1 LLFHEQGTGFG
12 ASLFP
17 FRVGYDADV
26 LTSHVLFFAVDIAN
40 IVCSA
45 LFGAR
50 VLAKRPR
57 LSTARLLALIT
68 VFSICHFVLSRY
80 EYRYWIPQP
89 FQFDLAGLFNVLN
102 FARNLTPGLFMILCF
117 KMFADSPRF
126 PCWLLGLFLVQAAL
140 EALMCWMT
148 KGAQWSPIITRTV
161 PGLLQGLFAGAAIY
175 WTLASWRVDL
185 MEARRHARAI
195 VVAIIGLNIFGSSLL
210 LRVLIPM
217 NTVAN
222 YDVHVALVVSNLV
235 ILVFILIFLGD
246 GDLEMPLGAVSAAAG
261 EAPAHSPVTSP
272 EITTVLTQLARLMEE
287 ERVYKQPSLS
297 VKELA
302 DLVGAPEYRLRK
314 IIHEELGY
322 SNFNVFLHQYRIR
335 DACQQLR
342 DPKMQRIPILTI
354 ALSTGYQSI
363 NTFNRGFREIVDMTP
378 SAYRALSQ
386 APVAPTP
393 RKISPKTA

>member
-1 LLFHEQGTGFG
+1 V
-12 ASLFP
+12 A
-17 FRVGYDADV
+17 A
-26 LTSHVLFFAVDIAN
+26 LTSHALFFAVDIAN

-57 LSTARLLALIT
+57 LLTARLLALIT
-68 VFSICHFVLSRY
+68 VFSIFHFALSRY

-89 FQFDLAGLFNVLN
+89 YQFDLAGLAQVLN

-126 PCWLLGLFLVQAAL
+126 PRWLLALFLVEVGL
-140 EALMCWMT
+140 EGLMDWMI
-148 KGAQWSPIITRTV
+148 KVVQWSPIITRTI

-185 MEARRHARAI
+185 METRRRARAI
-195 VVAIIGLNIFGSSLL
+195 VVAVIGLNIFGSTLL
-210 LRVLIPM
+210 VRVLIPM

-222 YDVHVALVVSNLV
+222 YDVHVALVVSNLI

-246 GDLEMPLGAVSAAAG
+246 GDLDMPPGDVSAAAD
-261 EAPAHSPVTSP
+261 EPVIQSLVTSP
-272 EITTVLTQLARLMEE
+272 EIATVLTQLARLMED

-378 SAYRALSQ
+378 SAYRALSE
-386 APVAPTP
+386 PPIP
-393 RKISPKTA
+393 PSPKKISPKTA

>member
-1 LLFHEQGTGFG
+1 L
-12 ASLFP
+12 S
-17 FRVGYDADV
+17 
-26 LTSHVLFFAVDIAN
+26 SHALFFAVDIAN

-50 VLAKRPR
+50 VLVKRPR
-57 LSTARLLALIT
+57 LLTARLLALIT
-68 VFSICHFVLSRY
+68 VFSIFHFALSRY

-89 FQFDLAGLFNVLN
+89 YQFDLAGLARVLD

-126 PCWLLGLFLVQAAL
+126 PRWLLGLFSLEVGL
-140 EALMCWMT
+140 EALMDWMMQV
-148 KGAQWSPIITRTV
+148 AQWSPIITRTI

-185 MEARRHARAI
+185 LEARRRARAI
-195 VVAIIGLNIFGSSLL
+195 VVAIIGLDIFGSTLL
-210 LRVLIPM
+210 VRVLIPM
-217 NTVAN
+217 NTLEN
-222 YDVHVALVVSNLV
+222 YDVHVALVVSNLI

-246 GDLEMPLGAVSAAAG
+246 GDLDMPMGAVSAAAD
-261 EAPAHSPVTSP
+261 EPVIQSLVTSP
-272 EITTVLTQLARLMEE
+272 EIATVLSQLARLMED

-302 DLVGAPEYRLRK
+302 DLVGAPEYRLRR

-354 ALSTGYQSI
+354 ALSTGYQSV

-378 SAYRALSQ
+378 SAYRALSE
-386 APVAPTP
+386 PPEP
-393 RKISPKTA
+393 PGPKKITPKTA

>member
-1 LLFHEQGTGFG
+1 
-12 ASLFP
+12 
-17 FRVGYDADV
+17 
-26 LTSHVLFFAVDIAN
+26 LTSHALFFSVDIAN

-45 LFGAR
+45 LLGAR

-57 LSTARLLALIT
+57 LLTARLLALIT
-68 VFSICHFVLSRY
+68 LFSIFHFALSRY
-80 EYRYWIPQP
+80 EYRFWIPQP
-89 FQFDLAGLFNVLN
+89 YQFDLAGLAHVLN

-126 PCWLLGLFLVQAAL
+126 PRWLLGLFLVEVGL
-140 EALMCWMT
+140 EALMDWMM
-148 KGAQWSPIITRTV
+148 GAQWSPIITRTI

-185 MEARRHARAI
+185 METRRRARVTIAS
-195 VVAIIGLNIFGSSLL
+195 IIGLNIIGSTLL
-210 LRVLIPM
+210 VRVLIPM
-217 NTVAN
+217 DTLAN
-222 YDVHVALVVSNLV
+222 YNVHVALVVSNLI

-246 GDLEMPLGAVSAAAG
+246 GDLDMPMGTASHALND
-261 EAPAHSPVTSP
+261 PAIQSLVTSP
-272 EITTVLTQLARLMEE
+272 EIATVLAQLARLMEE
-287 ERVYKQPSLS
+287 DRVYKQPSLS

-354 ALSTGYQSI
+354 ALSTGYQSV

-378 SAYRALSQ
+378 SAYRALSEPP
-386 APVAPTP
+386 APPSP
-393 RKISPKTA
+393 KKISPNTA

>member
-1 LLFHEQGTGFG
+1 MMRL
-12 ASLFP
+12 
-17 FRVGYDADV
+17 
-26 LTSHVLFFAVDIAN
+26 LTSHALFFAVDIAN

-57 LSTARLLALIT
+57 LLTARLLALIT
-68 VFSICHFVLSRY
+68 VFSIFHFALSRY
-80 EYRYWIPQP
+80 EYRFWIPP
-89 FQFDLAGLFNVLN
+89 PYQFDLAGLAHVLN

-126 PCWLLGLFLVQAAL
+126 PRWLLGLFLVEVGL
-140 EALMCWMT
+140 EAVMDWMM
-148 KGAQWSPIITRTV
+148 GAQWSPIITRTI

-185 MEARRHARAI
+185 MEARRRARAI
-195 VVAIIGLNIFGSSLL
+195 VVAIIGLNIIGSSLL
-210 LRVLIPM
+210 VRVLIPM
-217 NTVAN
+217 NTAAN
-222 YDVHVALVVSNLV
+222 YDVHVALVVSNLI
-235 ILVFILIFLGD
+235 ILVFVLIFLGD
-246 GDLEMPLGAVSAAAG
+246 GDLDMPLGAPSAASN
-261 EAPAHSPVTSP
+261 EPAIQSLVTSP
-272 EITTVLTQLARLMEE
+272 EIATVLTQLARLMED

-354 ALSTGYQSI
+354 ALSTGYQSV

-378 SAYRALSQ
+378 SAYRGLSEP
-386 APVAPTP
+386 PVPP
-393 RKISPKTA
+393 SPKKISPKTA

>member
-1 LLFHEQGTGFG
+1 MMRL
-12 ASLFP
+12 
-17 FRVGYDADV
+17 
-26 LTSHVLFFAVDIAN
+26 LTSHALFFAVDIAN

-57 LSTARLLALIT
+57 LLTARLLALIT
-68 VFSICHFVLSRY
+68 VFSIFHFALSRY
-80 EYRYWIPQP
+80 EYRFWIPP
-89 FQFDLAGLFNVLN
+89 PYQFDLAGLAHGLN

-126 PCWLLGLFLVQAAL
+126 PRWLLGLFLVEVGL
-140 EALMCWMT
+140 EAVMDWMM
-148 KGAQWSPIITRTV
+148 GAQWSPIITRTI

-185 MEARRHARAI
+185 MEARRRARAI
-195 VVAIIGLNIFGSSLL
+195 VVAIIGLNIIGSSLL
-210 LRVLIPM
+210 VRVLIPM
-217 NTVAN
+217 NTAAN
-222 YDVHVALVVSNLV
+222 YDVHVALVVSNLI
-235 ILVFILIFLGD
+235 ILVFVLIFLGD
-246 GDLEMPLGAVSAAAG
+246 GDLDMPLGAPSAASN
-261 EAPAHSPVTSP
+261 EPAIQSLVTSP
-272 EITTVLTQLARLMEE
+272 EIATVLTQLARLMED

-354 ALSTGYQSI
+354 ALSTGYQSV

-378 SAYRALSQ
+378 SAYRGLSEP
-386 APVAPTP
+386 PVPP
-393 RKISPKTA
+393 SPKKISPKTA

>member
-1 LLFHEQGTGFG
+1 VAALNPH
-12 ASLFP
+12 A
-17 FRVGYDADV
+17 
-26 LTSHVLFFAVDIAN
+26 LFFAVDIAN

-57 LSTARLLALIT
+57 LLTARLLALIT
-68 VFSICHFVLSRY
+68 VFSIFHFALSRY
-80 EYRYWIPQP
+80 EYRFWIPQP
-89 FQFDLAGLFNVLN
+89 YQFDLAGLAPVLN

-126 PCWLLGLFLVQAAL
+126 PRWLLGLFLMEVGL
-140 EALMCWMT
+140 EALMDWMM
-148 KGAQWSPIITRTV
+148 KVVQWSPIITRTI

-185 MEARRHARAI
+185 LEARRRARAI
-195 VVAIIGLNIFGSSLL
+195 VVAVIGLNIFGSTLL
-210 LRVLIPM
+210 VRVLIPM
-217 NTVAN
+217 NTLAN
-222 YDVHVALVVSNLV
+222 YDVHVALVVSNLI

-246 GDLEMPLGAVSAAAG
+246 GDLDMPLGEVSAAAT
-261 EAPAHSPVTSP
+261 EPVIQSLVTSP

-297 VKELA
+297 VRELA

-363 NTFNRGFREIVDMTP
+363 NTFNRGFREIMDMTP
-378 SAYRALSQ
+378 SAYRALDE
-386 APVAPTP
+386 ANNLPALK
-393 RKISPKTA
+393 KISPETA

>member
-1 LLFHEQGTGFG
+1 L
-12 ASLFP
+12 S
-17 FRVGYDADV
+17 
-26 LTSHVLFFAVDIAN
+26 SHALFFAVDIAN

-50 VLAKRPR
+50 VLVKRPR
-57 LSTARLLALIT
+57 LLTARLLALIT
-68 VFSICHFVLSRY
+68 VFSIFHFALSRY

-89 FQFDLAGLFNVLN
+89 YQFDLAGLARVLD

-126 PCWLLGLFLVQAAL
+126 PRWLLVLFLLEVGL
-140 EALMCWMT
+140 EALMDWMMQV
-148 KGAQWSPIITRTV
+148 AQWSPIITRTI

-185 MEARRHARAI
+185 LEARRRARAI
-195 VVAIIGLNIFGSSLL
+195 VVAIIGLDIFGSTLL
-210 LRVLIPM
+210 VRVLIPM
-217 NTVAN
+217 NTLEN
-222 YDVHVALVVSNLV
+222 YDVHVALVVSNLI

-246 GDLEMPLGAVSAAAG
+246 GDLDMPMGAVSAAAD
-261 EAPAHSPVTSP
+261 EPVIQSLVTSP
-272 EITTVLTQLARLMEE
+272 EIATVLSQLARLMED

-302 DLVGAPEYRLRK
+302 DLVGAPEYRLRR

-354 ALSTGYQSI
+354 ALSTGYQSV

-378 SAYRALSQ
+378 SAYRALSE
-386 APVAPTP
+386 PPEP
-393 RKISPKTA
+393 PGPKKITPKTA